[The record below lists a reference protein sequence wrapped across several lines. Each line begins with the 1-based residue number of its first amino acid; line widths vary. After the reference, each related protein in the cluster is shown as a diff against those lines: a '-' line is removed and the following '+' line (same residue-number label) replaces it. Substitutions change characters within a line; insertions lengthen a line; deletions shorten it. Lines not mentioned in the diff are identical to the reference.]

1 MPISSIIQFI
11 YCKFQQYIMVNIV
24 KITKLKLSYDLTE
37 KSITQDDSL
46 CNSCSIKG
54 KSFLCLINKKLNYP
68 FIKKCNEYKPK

>member
-1 MPISSIIQFI
+1 M
-11 YCKFQQYIMVNIV
+11 

-37 KSITQDDSL
+37 KSISKDSSL

-68 FIKKCNEYKPK
+68 FIKKCNEYIPK